1 MGSQIL
7 RPTTVKRE
15 KGEWLIQG
23 PWGRRNY
30 DPMSKVS
37 LYEQLHR
44 ELIASGVLPAD
55 SPTPSNRYHDH
66 VTMAVMRSSWI
77 DDRWVPDEPFA
88 ARLKKLRDQS
98 KLTQEQLA
106 EKSGLD
112 VGTVRQL
119 EQGTRTNPLWQTI
132 CALARGLGKDVIVF
146 VGTDGWQP
154 PDADGDWKWRQEQP
168 SRAEPRGDR

>member
-1 MGSQIL
+1 MSSQIL
-7 RPTTVKRE
+7 RPTTVRSQ

-23 PWGRRNY
+23 PWGRRRL
-30 DPMSKVS
+30 DAMSKVS
-37 LYEQLHR
+37 LYQQFHR
-44 ELIASGVLPAD
+44 ELISSGVLSADTPA
-55 SPTPSNRYHDH
+55 PSNRYHDH
-66 VTMAVMRSSWI
+66 VTMAVMHSSWI

-112 VGTVRQL
+112 VGTIRQL

-132 CALARGLGKDVIVF
+132 CALARGFGKDVILF

-154 PDADGDWKWRQEQP
+154 QDSDQDCKRRPK
-168 SRAEPRGDR
+168 

>member
-15 KGEWLIQG
+15 RREWLIQG
-23 PWGRRNY
+23 PWGRRKY
-30 DPMSKVS
+30 DPMSTVS
-37 LYEQLHR
+37 LYEQLRR

-55 SPTPSNRYHDH
+55 SPAPSNRYHDH

-77 DDRWVPDEPFA
+77 ENRWVADESFA

-106 EKSGLD
+106 EQCGLD

-119 EQGTRTNPLWQTI
+119 EQGTRINPQWQTI
-132 CALARGLGKDVIVF
+132 CALARGLGKDVLVF

-154 PDADGDWKWRQEQP
+154 PDADGDWKRRQEQP
-168 SRAEPRGDR
+168 SRAARRMI